1 MEGIKQSSKALW
13 DGRVLLIV
21 ILGLLCILY
30 LVTTRTTGDQRL
42 IDVLKKHCYAHYALI
57 TRPTLKNEY
66 RFLRYQEKLARL
78 SGGKF
83 HHLNAEEV
91 RDFLIPRG
99 YAYEMEEGDGKVDY
113 LLGSFFEEGSFEGS
127 GSHSISYH
135 YFLLNRIFV
144 FPYEH
149 YRYDAS
155 RRKRDLSPLIFY
167 TKNGRVYLN
176 GGWIRRRFT
185 ELFTCLWESKVT
197 RVSDIKGP
205 KWCKIFYRG
214 LEEIWKETR
223 LYHRSWKA
231 ARKHFVRRS
240 LESSMPTMLAC
251 ISREYF
257 YRHKDLGIE
266 KKLELSYLRSL
277 MEDHSFITLG
287 LLCYLDEVGH
297 KSWARKVITGL
308 GAEGLGE
315 LGSENCSLEHISWA
329 AGKAFRT
336 ESGDFV

>member
-13 DGRVLLIV
+13 DGRVLLIF

-30 LVTTRTTGDQRL
+30 MVTTRTTEDQRL
-42 IDVLKKHCYAHYALI
+42 IDALEKYCLTHYALI
-57 TRPTLKNEY
+57 TRPSPKNEY

-99 YAYEMEEGDGKVDY
+99 YVYEMEEGDGKVDY
-113 LLGSFFEEGSFEGS
+113 LLASFFEEGSFEGS

-135 YFLLNRIFV
+135 YFLLNRIVV
-144 FPYEH
+144 FPYDH

-167 TKNGRVYLN
+167 TKTGRVYLN

-185 ELFTCLWESKVT
+185 ELFTHLWESKGMGLS
-197 RVSDIKGP
+197 RVKGP
-205 KWCKIFYRG
+205 RWCKILYRG

-223 LYHRSWKA
+223 LYHRSRKA
-231 ARKHFVRRS
+231 ARKHFLRRS

-251 ISREYF
+251 VSREYF
-257 YRHKDLGIE
+257 YFHKDLRIE

-277 MEDHSFITLG
+277 MEDPSFITLG

-297 KSWARKVITGL
+297 KSWARKVRTGL
-308 GAEGLGE
+308 EAEGLGE
-315 LGSENCSLEHISWA
+315 LGFENCSLEHISWA
-329 AGKAFRT
+329 AGNAFRMKR
-336 ESGDFV
+336 GDFV